1 MKTQAYI
8 EEGLRRMKI
17 RKAERKR
24 KRKANKIT
32 YGIMRYKECPDC
44 GGQMIW
50 CCDMW
55 SQICCHDY
63 GTCPCS

>member
-24 KRKANKIT
+24 KRAENKLFNFNNRT
-32 YGIMRYKECPDC
+32 WEEGGRTWQNCEMGGRCEFPCNGDC
-44 GGQMIW
+44 
-50 CCDMW
+50 
-55 SQICCHDY
+55 
-63 GTCPCS
+63 